1 MPRFLDSMG
10 YYISGLSFEGPF
22 LEVADITS
30 GKDIELPG
38 MNLYCVKKTLR
49 DANAMA
55 KGRRLHHHA

>member
-1 MPRFLDSMG
+1 MG